1 MVYFTF
7 QVEASASRPVGGA
20 AADVLKERGAA
31 AGQAAVSVPQRGPRV
46 LVRSGLPADQPAQHH
61 LGGAEEDCVG
71 GA

>member
-7 QVEASASRPVGGA
+7 QVEASASRPVRGA
-20 AADVLKERGAA
+20 AAGVLKERGAA
-31 AGQAAVSVPQRGPRV
+31 ARQAAVSVPQRGPRV